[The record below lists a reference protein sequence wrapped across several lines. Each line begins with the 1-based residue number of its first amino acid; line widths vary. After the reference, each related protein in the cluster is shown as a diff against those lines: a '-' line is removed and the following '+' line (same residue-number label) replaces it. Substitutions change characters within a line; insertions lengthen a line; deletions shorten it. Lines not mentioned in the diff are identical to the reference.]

1 MEVYKE
7 FRAQMLP
14 CYLVPFEKNL
24 HIKAGQK
31 SSSPVFHSFPPLI

>member
-7 FRAQMLP
+7 FHAHMLS
-14 CYLVPFEKNL
+14 CYPEPFEKNL

-31 SSSPVFHSFPPLI
+31 SSSPVFHSFPPLV